1 MTPPVITIDGPVGS
15 GKGTIAQQL
24 AEALGFHLLDSGA
37 LYRLSALAARR
48 AGVVLDDGEAL
59 AAVAANM
66 RIRFEPRPGQGVATY
81 LDGAD
86 VSLELRTEQTG
97 ELASQVAALPALRA
111 ALLAVQRD
119 FRRAPGLVADGRDM
133 GTVVFP
139 GAGLK
144 IFLTASAEERARRRF
159 AQLRNKGLDA
169 SLPDLLQE
177 IRARDERDS
186 QRAVSP
192 LQAAADA
199 VVVDSTSMSVE
210 AVREKLLKLAR
221 QRLGGDSP
229 R

>member
-1 MTPPVITIDGPVGS
+1 MTAPVITIDGPVGS

-48 AGVVLDDGEAL
+48 AGVALDDGDAL
-59 AAVAANM
+59 AAIAAAM
-66 RIRFEPRPGQGVATY
+66 RIRFEPRPGQGLATY
-81 LDGAD
+81 LDDAD

-97 ELASQVAALPALRA
+97 ELASQVAALPALRH
-111 ALLAVQRD
+111 ALLAVQRS
-119 FRRAPGLVADGRDM
+119 FRRPPGLVADGRDM
-133 GTVVFP
+133 GTVVFVD
-139 GAGLK
+139 AELK
-144 IFLTASAEERARRRF
+144 VFLTASAEERARRRF
-159 AQLRNKGLDA
+159 AQLQNKGLDA
-169 SLPDLLQE
+169 SLPALLQE

-186 QRAVSP
+186 SRTVSP

-210 AVREKLLKLAR
+210 AVREKLLELAR
-221 QRLGGDSP
+221 QRLGSDFP